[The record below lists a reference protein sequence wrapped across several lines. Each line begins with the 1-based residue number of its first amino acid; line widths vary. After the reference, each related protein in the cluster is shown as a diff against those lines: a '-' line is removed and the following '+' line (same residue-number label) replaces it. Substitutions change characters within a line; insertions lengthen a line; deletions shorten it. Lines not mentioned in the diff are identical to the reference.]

1 MQEWY
6 AARNN
11 KNNLMPGCVFISNET
26 ADSSSISIRQSAC
39 TVNGALSNSVC
50 QFVAHLH
57 VFLVHAS
64 IALQPFQQQL
74 YFHNEKLDGE
84 VFCLA
89 QKRYNADSL

>member
-11 KNNLMPGCVFISNET
+11 KNNPMPGCVFISNET
-26 ADSSSISIRQSAC
+26 ADSISISIRQSAC

-64 IALQPFQQQL
+64 IALQLLQLQL
-74 YFHNEKLDGE
+74 YFHNEKFD
-84 VFCLA
+84 
-89 QKRYNADSL
+89 